1 MCKLFRS
8 DQPTFFQQTKFAVSV
23 QYIVVL
29 IRIIMA
35 KGFVE
40 SSGSGIPAKRLKN
53 KFNYMLQLH

>member
-8 DQPTFFQQTKFAVSV
+8 DQPTFFQQTKFAV
-23 QYIVVL
+23 QYIEVL